1 MSTRADTVSAV
12 PIMTRILGMSPPLK
26 HDGADRMSRPA
37 TVVGIALVK
46 RALMNT
52 DGARRWFN
60 PRRDQAEPVP

>member
-1 MSTRADTVSAV
+1 
-12 PIMTRILGMSPPLK
+12 MTRILGMSPHLK

-60 PRRDQAEPVP
+60 PRLDQAEPVP